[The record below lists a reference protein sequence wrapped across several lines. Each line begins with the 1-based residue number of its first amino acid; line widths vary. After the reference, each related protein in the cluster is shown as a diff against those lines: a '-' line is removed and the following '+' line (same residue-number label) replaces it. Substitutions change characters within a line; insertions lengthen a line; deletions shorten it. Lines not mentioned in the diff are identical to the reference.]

1 MAPTPSKTLEVLRE
15 DIRQLRIAED
25 TLPDSLEPGQVLLA
39 VDRFALT
46 ANNITYT
53 QVGDTLGYWR
63 FFPAAD
69 PAWGRIPAMGYASV
83 AASAHAQISAGERV
97 WGFFPMGAHLLIQA
111 GKVHRHGFAD
121 VSAHREGLAPVYAQ
135 FQRAA
140 ANPLYE
146 AAREEQDSL
155 LRGLFLTSWLCED
168 QLYAQDFYAAGDCL
182 ITSASSKTAIALAF
196 ALRER
201 GSLRG
206 IGLTS
211 SANRAFC
218 ASLGCYDEVAVYED
232 VGALRRDRGCVLV
245 DMAGNA
251 QINRAIHHHYRDQLR
266 YDCRIGM
273 THRERFARID
283 GELPGPRPAMFF
295 APDQAQKRG
304 REWGAEVLEQR
315 IGAAFGR
322 FRVFADSWLQ
332 VRRFD
337 GPQAAQRAFSAV
349 REGRTK
355 PGEGYTLSLAASAA
369 DHASGL

>member
-1 MAPTPSKTLEVLRE
+1 MAPTPSRTLEVLRK

-25 TLPDSLEPGQVLLA
+25 TLPDSLEHGQVLLA

-63 FFPAAD
+63 FFPTAD
-69 PAWGRIPAMGYASV
+69 GAWGRVPAMGYASV
-83 AASAHAQISAGERV
+83 AASAHADIGAGERV

-111 GKVHRHGFAD
+111 GKVRRHGFAD
-121 VSAHREGLAPVYAQ
+121 ISPHREGLAPVYAQ

-168 QLYAQDFYAAGDCL
+168 RLYEQDFYAAGDCL

-211 SANRAFC
+211 SANRSFC
-218 ASLGCYDEVAVYED
+218 ESLGCYDEVAVYDD

-251 QINRAIHHHYRDQLR
+251 QINREIHRHYGDQLR

-273 THRERFARID
+273 THRDRFAGAGGD
-283 GELPGPRPAMFF
+283 LSGPKPEMFF
-295 APDQAQKRG
+295 APHQAQKRG
-304 REWGAEVLEQR
+304 VEWGAEVLEQR

-322 FRVFADSWLQ
+322 FRAFADTWLQ

-337 GPQAAQRAFSAV
+337 GPQAARRAFRDV
-349 REGRTK
+349 REGRAK
-355 PGEGYTLSLAASAA
+355 PGEGYTVSLATSEP
-369 DHASGL
+369 HHL